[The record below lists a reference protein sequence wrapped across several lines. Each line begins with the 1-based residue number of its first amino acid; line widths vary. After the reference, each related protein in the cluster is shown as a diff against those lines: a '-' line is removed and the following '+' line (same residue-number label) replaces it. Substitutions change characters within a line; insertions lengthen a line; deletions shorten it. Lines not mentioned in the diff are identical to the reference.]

1 MTRITA
7 PFTDDQAESIKG
19 YQKSRYHHPFTCG
32 TKGCHHITLWVSND
46 GFHCGNCYRWHQTWC
61 HDFMADWSWKKSDE
75 LMDIE
80 FGRKPDENN
89 PQTL

>member
-1 MTRITA
+1 
-7 PFTDDQAESIKG
+7 
-19 YQKSRYHHPFTCG
+19 
-32 TKGCHHITLWVSND
+32 
-46 GFHCGNCYRWHQTWC
+46 
-61 HDFMADWSWKKSDE
+61 MADWSWKKSDE